1 MKRYINKFMLAG
13 ASLSM
18 LVMTGCSD
26 SYLEP
31 DPMSFYEPTATYTNE
46 AGLQSAMAMCDRHL
60 LTILIDGNWNHV
72 SLSSNYMMSDIGL
85 YAKTD
90 MGDGFQ
96 DNFAEKLTPTTG
108 LAGGGDGN
116 AFQRFWDQGYTGVK
130 YANTILN
137 YIDDVEGLDDATRN
151 AYKGRAYFHRANMYY
166 HLVLQFGDIPLVTK
180 IISVPKQNYHSTS
193 KEAIFQM
200 LVHDLEFAAQ
210 NVPSQKD
217 MSYVGMV
224 NQEACML
231 LLAKCYLVT
240 GDYVKA
246 QSVCDDLINNH
257 GLALMTQPFGTWMP
271 SGNEDTWKITRNVIW
286 DLNRPENVCDPAN
299 TEMIMPILNFNEER
313 HVNYML
319 MRSHGVHWSNS
330 VIRDPA
336 GMATPNSNYTGNNG
350 NFRTEN
356 DWVSVIGRGIGVF
369 RTSPYYNKSL
379 WIYDGEEDTQDL
391 RHNRTV
397 GNWVE
402 MEDIRYNNPNSVYYG
417 KNMQLYATEDY
428 VDPNT
433 GTVAVHAGDLLCSDT
448 IRSWYPTPLYKY
460 YIYQH
465 NFYENRATE
474 NQLNGAQNT
483 NDCANLYLFR
493 LAEAYLVRAEA
504 KFYQG
509 NAAGAAQD
517 VNVIRARANAKKM
530 FTTVTIGDIMA
541 ERARELY
548 IEEWRQS
555 EMVRVSWC
563 LAKSGQPDEW
573 GNTYDINTWDK
584 QSGTAIYA
592 KGEVPSDGSYWY
604 KRCIA
609 YNIFNHG
616 GIVSNAREWNFKID
630 KRNIFWPVPNSAITA
645 NTNADLRQN
654 FGYDGYDANVAMW
667 TNWEEAVADE
677 TNTEN

>member
-1 MKRYINKFMLAG
+1 MKRYIYHLLLVG
-13 ASLSM
+13 ALSST
-18 LVMTGCSD
+18 LTITSCGD
-26 SYLEP
+26 SFLEP
-31 DPMSFYEPTATYTNE
+31 DPLSFYEPTTTYANE

-60 LTILIDGNWNHV
+60 LTVLIDGNWNHV

-116 AFQRFWDQGYTGVK
+116 AFQRFWNEGYTGVK
-130 YANTILN
+130 YANTVLN
-137 YIDDVEGLDDATRN
+137 YINDAKGLNETTRDV
-151 AYKGRAYFHRANMYY
+151 YKGRAYFHRANMYY

-180 IISVPKQNYHSTS
+180 IISKPKQNYKSTS

-200 LVHDLEFAAQ
+200 LVHDLEFAVKH
-210 NVPSQKD
+210 VPPQKD
-217 MSYVGMV
+217 LAYVGMV

-240 GDYVKA
+240 GEYAKA
-246 QSVCDDLINNH
+246 QAMCDDLINNH
-257 GLALMTQPFGTWMP
+257 GLHLMTSTFGRFIP
-271 SGNEDTWKITRNVIW
+271 SGNEETWKVTRNVIW
-286 DLNRPENVCDPAN
+286 DLNRPENVCAADN
-299 TEMIMPILNFNEER
+299 KELIMPILNFSEER
-313 HVNYML
+313 HVNYMI

-336 GMATPNSNYTGNNG
+336 GMGSPNSNFTGNNS
-350 NFRTEN
+350 NFRAEN
-356 DWVSVIGRGIGVF
+356 DWVSALGRGIGVF
-369 RTSPYYNKSL
+369 RTSPHYNKTL
-379 WIYDGEEDTQDL
+379 WVYDGEEDTQDL
-391 RHNRTV
+391 RHNRKV

-402 MEDIRYNNPNSVYYG
+402 MEDIRYNKPNSVYYG

-428 VDPNT
+428 VDPKT
-433 GTVAVHAGDLLCSDT
+433 GNVTVHAGELLCSDT

-483 NDCANLYLFR
+483 TDNANMYLFR

-509 NAAGAAQD
+509 NATGAAAD
-517 VNVIRARANAKKM
+517 VNAIRSRANAKKM
-530 FTTVTIGDIMA
+530 FNTVTIGDILD

-548 IEEWRQS
+548 LEEWRQS

-573 GNTYDINTWDK
+573 GNTYNISNWDK
-584 QSGTAIYA
+584 QAGTAIYP
-592 KGEVPSDGSYWY
+592 KGTVPSDGSYWY

-609 YNIFNHG
+609 YNLFNHG
-616 GIVSNAREWNFKID
+616 PIVSNAHELNYKID

-645 NTNADLRQN
+645 NNGADLRQN
-654 FGYDGYDANVAMW
+654 FGYDGYSESTPMW
-667 TNWEEAVADE
+667 TNWEDAVADE
-677 TNTEN
+677 DVAE

>member
-1 MKRYINKFMLAG
+1 MKQYINKFVLAG

-18 LVMTGCSD
+18 LAMAGCSD

-31 DPMSFYEPTATYTNE
+31 DPLSFYEPTATYTNE

-60 LTILIDGNWNHV
+60 LTLLIDGNWNHV

-85 YAKTD
+85 YAKPD

-108 LAGGGDGN
+108 LASGGDGN

-130 YANTILN
+130 YANTVLN
-137 YIDDVEGLDDATRN
+137 YIDDVEGLDEATRN
-151 AYKGRAYFHRANMYY
+151 AYKGRAYFHRANLYY

-193 KEAIFQM
+193 KEAIFKM
-200 LVHDLEFAAQ
+200 LVHDLEFAVE
-210 NVPSQKD
+210 NVPSQSE
-217 MSYVGMV
+217 MSYVGQV
-224 NQEACML
+224 NKEACQM

-240 GDYVKA
+240 GEYAKA
-246 QSVCDDLINNH
+246 EQMCTDLINNPN
-257 GLALMTQPFGTWMP
+257 LSLMQECFGDYVYA
-271 SGNEDTWKITRNVIW
+271 GNKDTWDVKDNVIW
-286 DLNRPENVCDPAN
+286 DLNRPENVCNSAN
-299 TEMIMPILNFNEER
+299 KEMIMPILNFSEER

-336 GMATPNSNYTGNNG
+336 GLGSPNSNYTGNHANW
-350 NFRTEN
+350 RTEN
-356 DWVSVIGRGIGVF
+356 DWVACIGRGIGVF
-369 RTSPYYNKSL
+369 RTSPYYNYDL
-379 WIYDGEEDTQDL
+379 WKYDGEMDYQDL
-391 RHNRTV
+391 RHNNTV
-397 GNWVE
+397 GNWLN
-402 MEDIRYNNPNSVYYG
+402 MEDIRYNNPSSVYYG

-428 VDPNT
+428 VDAD
-433 GTVAVHAGDLLCSDT
+433 GTVKVHKGDLLCSDT
-448 IRSWYPTPLYKY
+448 IRSWYPIPLYKY

-474 NQLNGAQNT
+474 NQLNGAQNS
-483 NDCANLYLFR
+483 NDNANMYLFR

-504 KFYQG
+504 RFYQG
-509 NAAGAAQD
+509 KNGDAAED
-517 VNVIRARANAKKM
+517 VNAIRRRANAKKM
-530 FTTVTIGDIMA
+530 FDATNLTIGVILD

-563 LAKSGQPDEW
+563 LAKSGKPDEW

-584 QSGTAIYA
+584 QAGTAIYP
-592 KGEVPSDGSYWY
+592 KGTVPSDGSYWY

-609 YNIFNHG
+609 YSLFNHG
-616 GIVSNAREWNFKID
+616 PITSNSREWNYKID
-630 KRNIFWPVPNSAITA
+630 KRNIFWPIPNSAITA
-645 NTNADLRQN
+645 NTGADLRQN
-654 FGYDGYDANVAMW
+654 YGYDGYDENVKMF
-667 TNWEEAVADE
+667 TDWEEAVADE
-677 TNTEN
+677 TVTD